1 MAGFAR
7 HALVLGSPL
16 ASAPSYRSYTSYMS
30 YRVAIWYVGAG
41 AAWKFGQRPRPSRVY
56 ARSCISCI
64 SCISC
69 WGVLLARPQ
78 GVPPV
83 QGQLEV
89 WKLGCLEV
97 WLSVH
102 PFHPSP
108 RRGVLFSVLCSP
120 FSGARQR
127 PLSFVSLRVSPAG
140 QTLHTFPAAPPVAR
154 LPRALFSVF
163 CSLFSVSG
171 RRAPRTLNIFLAY
184 WRTLCYLLHPQ
195 WKPSQVSVTHLFTRK
210 QGP

>member
-1 MAGFAR
+1 
-7 HALVLGSPL
+7 
-16 ASAPSYRSYTSYMS
+16 MS

-102 PFHPSP
+102 PFHPSRACRAFRSLWP
-108 RRGVLFSVLCSP
+108 WKVWRFAPARSVLCSP
-120 FSGARQR
+120 GRVSAPCPVGGSR
-127 PLSFVSLRVSPAG
+127 PLIGFNLRNRRFPILAVLLPSCSFVVLREPSCQPRRAN
-140 QTLHTFPAAPPVAR
+140 
-154 LPRALFSVF
+154 LPRPPSALTRRALAARSVLR
-163 CSLFSVSG
+163 SLFSVLREG
-171 RRAPRTLNIFLAY
+171 RKLPLP
-184 WRTLCYLLHPQ
+184 LL
-195 WKPSQVSVTHLFTRK
+195 
-210 QGP
+210 